1 MTVALLAC
9 RGAVHADA
17 PVKVRHTQASAR
29 RTSSRLKD
37 SPLTATAAIATGKR
51 NARTTPLASHGLP
64 LLADG
69 PLAPEW
75 VGPQKARRPAHGP
88 VSPVAPRRTAVAAVV
103 RPADHGLP
111 YVASLMSGVSYG
123 ACLRREYD
131 EVKRCR
137 RMLRW
142 ASRDL
147 TDPCRFG
154 RHRTQRPKQ
163 ESPYA
168 GIVGAPG
175 WNRTSD
181 TRFRNPAPTTTIDIT
196 EAKWATG
203 RATGSE
209 PTHPA
214 SPATVSGQVSDGE
227 GCGILRVAGSR
238 RR

>member
-181 TRFRNPAPTTTIDIT
+181 TRFRKPVLYPLSYEGIMPICRDFPSAAARQEYHELRGSCQICGKPPNSPLSPT
-196 EAKWATG
+196 
-203 RATGSE
+203 
-209 PTHPA
+209 P
-214 SPATVSGQVSDGE
+214 
-227 GCGILRVAGSR
+227 
-238 RR
+238 